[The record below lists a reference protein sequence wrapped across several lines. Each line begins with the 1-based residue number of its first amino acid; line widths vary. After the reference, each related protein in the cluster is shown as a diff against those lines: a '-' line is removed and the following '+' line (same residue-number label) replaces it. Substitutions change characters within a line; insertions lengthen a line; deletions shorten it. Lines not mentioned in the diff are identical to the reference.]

1 MIEAY
6 SLKKLLEEYQISA
19 TKVIKNNDNILTYGS
34 YSDIR
39 STLEYLRNELH
50 ILPKNIEKCPS
61 IIFFNVSVLKYNY
74 EFLKNREIKTSSIET
89 CLHILSTDPKSLVA
103 TYDYVREN
111 YGITSINKITSIL
124 SVSVDRIKA
133 IEKLNLCK
141 KNTLSAA
148 ISRCTIKEISEI
160 IKVCK
165 KNNIK
170 ISRSIF
176 NRTAKEVEKTIEVCK
191 KNNIEITGSI
201 FYKASSEIEQIIE
214 VCKKNNIKISRS
226 IFLKKASEIEQI
238 IEVCRKNNI
247 EITGSIFHKTA
258 SEIEQIIEVCKDNNI
273 EITGSIFLKSA
284 SEIEQIIEICRKNN
298 IEIIGSIFYKTA
310 KEIEEIIKVCKK
322 NNIEITGSI
331 FTKSPKKLQESID
344 FIKSNYGE
352 SYLTS
357 LIVIRDVNYLK
368 QVFPYLESLQVLP
381 YVINSSSI
389 LSLKLDEIKDRK
401 EFIESTGQNIIDKRG
416 RFNSVFGLSRKNYL
430 QKLNPQAKSTK
441 KSK

>member
-1 MIEAY
+1 M
-6 SLKKLLEEYQISA
+6 
-19 TKVIKNNDNILTYGS
+19 
-34 YSDIR
+34 
-39 STLEYLRNELH
+39 
-50 ILPKNIEKCPS
+50 
-61 IIFFNVSVLKYNY
+61 
-74 EFLKNREIKTSSIET
+74 
-89 CLHILSTDPKSLVA
+89 
-103 TYDYVREN
+103 
-111 YGITSINKITSIL
+111 
-124 SVSVDRIKA
+124 
-133 IEKLNLCK
+133 
-141 KNTLSAA
+141 
-148 ISRCTIKEISEI
+148 
-160 IKVCK
+160 CK

-170 ISRSIF
+170 ITGNIF
-176 NRTAKEVEKTIEVCK
+176 RRTASEIEEIIKVCN
-191 KNNIEITGSI
+191 NNIEITGSI
-201 FYKASSEIEQIIE
+201 FYKTASEIEEIIE
-214 VCKKNNIKISRS
+214 VCK
-226 IFLKKASEIEQI
+226 
-238 IEVCRKNNI
+238 KNNI

-258 SEIEQIIEVCKDNNI
+258 SEAEEIIEVCKENNI
-273 EITGSIFLKSA
+273 EITGSIFH
-284 SEIEQIIEICRKNN
+284 
-298 IEIIGSIFYKTA
+298 KTA